1 MMKNLFIFWVGI
13 ILMSAAPASH
23 AQKIWSLQ
31 NCIDYAIENNIQIKQ
46 QSLNNQYQ
54 QNLLHQAKSDRLPSL
69 NGQIGNNYNFGR
81 SLTYENTYENVN
93 STSLSGGLG
102 ANITLFNGFSLKNT
116 IAQRELD
123 LQASLQ
129 DLQKTKD
136 DITLSIAASYLEI
149 LFAEELVSVAEA
161 NVEITRQQINRT
173 QQLVDAGSLARG
185 ALLEIEAQLAREE
198 LQLVNS
204 QNQVQLA
211 YLTLYQFLELPIA
224 ESFKIEKPA
233 LPEIKAYVTM
243 ANSFDVYKNAL
254 NVRPEIIASQLRVK
268 SMERQLDIA
277 KGAVLPDL
285 SFGANYYN
293 NYNDNYMRMNSTTGI
308 REVIP
313 FADQIKNNE
322 RYGLGLT
329 LNIPIFNRYQAKNN
343 ISNSKLQLM
352 DYQYRLQTTSNMLRK
367 EIEQAYTNALA
378 SLNRYISS
386 EKAVK
391 STEEAFRYTEEK
403 FNVGMVNSVEYN
415 QSKNNLTVAHSE
427 HLQARYEY
435 IFRTKILDFYNGKP
449 IEL

>member
-136 DITLSIAASYLEI
+136 DVTLNIAASYLEI

-161 NVEITRQQINRT
+161 NIEVTRQQIDRT
-173 QQLVDAGSLARG
+173 RQLVDAGSLARG

-198 LQLVNS
+198 LQLVNN

-293 NYNDNYMRMNSTTGI
+293 NYNDNYMRMNSTTGS
-308 REVIP
+308 RSYSLWRTVEKQRTLWFGV
-313 FADQIKNNE
+313 DIKHPNFQPLSGQKQHFE
-322 RYGLGLT
+322 FETATDGL
-329 LNIPIFNRYQAKNN
+329 PVQA
-343 ISNSKLQLM
+343 SNH
-352 DYQYRLQTTSNMLRK
+352 
-367 EIEQAYTNALA
+367 IEH
-378 SLNRYISS
+378 
-386 EKAVK
+386 
-391 STEEAFRYTEEK
+391 
-403 FNVGMVNSVEYN
+403 
-415 QSKNNLTVAHSE
+415 VA
-427 HLQARYEY
+427 QG
-435 IFRTKILDFYNGKP
+435 N
-449 IEL
+449 